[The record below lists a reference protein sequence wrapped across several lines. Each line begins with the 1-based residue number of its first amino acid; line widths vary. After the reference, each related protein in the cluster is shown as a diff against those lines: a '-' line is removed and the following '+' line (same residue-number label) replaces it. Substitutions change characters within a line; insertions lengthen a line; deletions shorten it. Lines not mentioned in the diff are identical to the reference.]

1 MRVYVETLLP
11 FSVERVWQAIQ
22 SSALLAE
29 ASAPLLTIPTIEPA
43 IQPERWTEP
52 QRIRL
57 RTFLFGS
64 IALGESTIEV
74 QSIDPQSHIIE
85 TLERDQIVRRW
96 RHRMAIRPAARN
108 QSLYSDTVDIEA
120 GFLTPLVWAFARL
133 LYRHRHRRWRTVI
146 EGAKI

>member
-29 ASAPLLTIPTIEPA
+29 ASAPLLTFEPIEPA
-43 IQPERWTEP
+43 IQPERWTEL

-64 IALGESTIEV
+64 IALGERTIEV
-74 QSIDPQSHIIE
+74 ESIDLQSHVIE
-85 TLERDQIVRRW
+85 TLERDQVVRRW
-96 RHRMAIRPAARN
+96 HHRMAIRPAARS

-120 GFLTPLVWAFARL
+120 GILTPLVWAFARL
-133 LYRHRHRRWRTVI
+133 LYRHRHRRWRMVI
-146 EGAKI
+146 ESAKI